1 MDCAGRLQ
9 GAAGRRGIVRG
20 MNAPADSQLL
30 LTSSLLRLAGWLQ
43 GEGYAFTTVTP
54 ATHARVN
61 ARAQAATA
69 HSLRDVFG
77 WSRPFAPSLLPE
89 AATAPLRAAGLLV
102 PAAGGLLRSAV
113 RFSTLRG
120 QLFAHSAYPTVEED
134 AVFFGPD
141 TYRFADLIVQELSR
155 QPLPPGARILDV
167 GCGAGPGGIVAALHS
182 AGSQPRLALTDINH
196 RALAFAAANAAHA
209 NCGKAELAQGDL
221 FHALDGQYDLIVAN
235 PPYLNDGGQR
245 LYRHGGGRWGEA
257 LSARIV
263 QEGLQR
269 LAPEGR
275 LVLYTGAVMVEG
287 RDPLLETLKPQ
298 LEASGHPWRYGE
310 IDPDVFGEELEEPA
324 YADAERIAAVALVV
338 QRQDH
343 PLRMH
348 LHPAMA

>member
-1 MDCAGRLQ
+1 
-9 GAAGRRGIVRG
+9 
-20 MNAPADSQLL
+20 MNAPADSHLA
-30 LTSSLLRLAGWLQ
+30 LTASLLRLAGWLQ

-61 ARAQAATA
+61 ARADAAIA
-69 HSLRDVFG
+69 RSLRDVFG
-77 WSRPFAPSLLPE
+77 WSRPFPASLLPQ
-89 AATAPLRAAGLLV
+89 AALDPLRAAGLLL
-102 PAAGGLLRSAV
+102 PAPDGRLRSAV

-120 QLFAHSAYPTVEED
+120 HLFAHSAYPTVEED

-141 TYRFADLIVQELSR
+141 TYRFADLIVQEL
-155 QPLPPGARILDV
+155 QQLPLPAGGRILDV
-167 GCGAGPGGIVAALHS
+167 GCGAGPGGIVAALHG
-182 AGSQPRLALTDINH
+182 AGAQPRLALTDINR

-209 NCGKAELAQGDL
+209 NCAQAELAQGDL

-235 PPYLNDGGQR
+235 PPYLNDGAQR

-263 QEGLQR
+263 REGLQR
-269 LAPEGR
+269 LAPDGR

-287 RDPLLETLKPQ
+287 RDPLLEALRPH
-298 LEASGHPWRYGE
+298 LDASGCPWHYRE

-324 YADAERIAAVALVV
+324 YADAQRIAAVALVV
-338 QRQDH
+338 QRQDD
-343 PLRMH
+343 PMRAH